1 MAPVGRVAS
10 APVGN
15 GDQLL
20 NPIDKA
26 LLLRQNPYF
35 GNASVAQLIDLA
47 AVTRLVPIV
56 TGGELASDGGGPAMY
71 HVLHGDVRLQNGDGD
86 SRVAGVGSTLFLI
99 ETLAGRAPKYRAVA
113 GHDGHVLRL
122 DHDDL
127 FEVLSEHFDL
137 LQGVFGGVL
146 NTRR

>member
-1 MAPVGRVAS
+1 
-10 APVGN
+10 
-15 GDQLL
+15 
-20 NPIDKA
+20 
-26 LLLRQNPYF
+26 
-35 GNASVAQLIDLA
+35 
-47 AVTRLVPIV
+47 
-56 TGGELASDGGGPAMY
+56 
-71 HVLHGDVRLQNGDGD
+71 VRLQNGDGNAH
-86 SRVAGVGSTLFLI
+86 VAG
-99 ETLAGRAPKYRAVA
+99 AGIHALPDRNAGGPRAEVSRVA